1 MSSFKEFFKTERS
14 NTRINMFNN
23 ITSSIGRFIIH
34 IIVWVCIFT
43 TAYSLYKTITL
54 EDSSIIQGCKIIEI
68 NDYEHKSSE
77 IIYIFN
83 GKLKIDDIGS
93 TEYEHYNPRFKN
105 NKNTLYYIKSY
116 SNEFVYMIILNI
128 LLTIFTIYLIILIND

>member
-23 ITSSIGRFIIH
+23 ITSSIGVFIKH
-34 IIVWVCIFT
+34 IIVWMCIFGT
-43 TAYSLYKTITL
+43 SYSLYKTITL

-93 TEYEHYNPRFKN
+93 IDYEHYNPRFKN